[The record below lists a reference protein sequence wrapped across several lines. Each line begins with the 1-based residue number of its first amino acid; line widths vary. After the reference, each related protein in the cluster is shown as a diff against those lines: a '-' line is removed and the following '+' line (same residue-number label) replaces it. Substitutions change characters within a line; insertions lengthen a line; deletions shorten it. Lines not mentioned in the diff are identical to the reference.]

1 MQWTIQ
7 HSKTESPKIR
17 AARKEKKLTL
27 EQLAED
33 IGISVS
39 QMSRYESG
47 DREPSFDEAIRIA
60 ERIGLPILDLAN
72 QTKPIAV
79 MGQVGA
85 GAEIRPD
92 FEQVPPD
99 GLYEINCDIPLPDG
113 MIGFEVEGDS
123 MWPRYDP
130 GDIVICSEAGTAA
143 ENLHSGDEAALRTSD
158 GRRFLKRV
166 RREGSAWT
174 LESHNAAPIRGVQ
187 IEWASEIVTVVRAR
201 QWRKLDSKRERAS
214 AIRKAVKK
222 K

>member
-1 MQWTIQ
+1 MLMQWTIQ

-99 GLYEINCDIPLPDG
+99 GLYEINCDIPLRLH
-113 MIGFEVEGDS
+113 FEAFEKELPNRVDR
-123 MWPRYDP
+123 WCAR
-130 GDIVICSEAGTAA
+130 IQF
-143 ENLHSGDEAALRTSD
+143 
-158 GRRFLKRV
+158 RRR
-166 RREGSAWT
+166 
-174 LESHNAAPIRGVQ
+174 
-187 IEWASEIVTVVRAR
+187 
-201 QWRKLDSKRERAS
+201 
-214 AIRKAVKK
+214 
-222 K
+222 